1 MLCKYK
7 YNEVIYYIIIFMD
20 TIFNQMSYFLL
31 NYILL
36 FNTEVVIQ
44 NQANNKYLTGIYWDA

>member
-1 MLCKYK
+1 
-7 YNEVIYYIIIFMD
+7 MD

-36 FNTEVVIQ
+36 FNTEIVIQ